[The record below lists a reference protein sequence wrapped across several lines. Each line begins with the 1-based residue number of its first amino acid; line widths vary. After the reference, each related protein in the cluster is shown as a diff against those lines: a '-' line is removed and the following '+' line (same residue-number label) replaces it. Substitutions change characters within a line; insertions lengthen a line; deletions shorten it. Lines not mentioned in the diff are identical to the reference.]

1 MLNVSSCSL
10 LLPGTQGTCAAHFQ
24 GQFCFRRLSHLLHTI
39 FHKPQYITT
48 YSPCQRELQMP
59 KLVVMSEV
67 LNPTFC
73 QTFPQSLLIFPLES
87 LALSPICSL
96 VETHLNSPTPPPAL
110 QWGGI
115 IAYWELSF
123 HFFSYR
129 SRVPLSFLTPLC
141 LLQPLP
147 GCASYGTK
155 SFPSSLAFKFYRSF
169 PIHCCSCWVSARMP
183 SIASLY
189 ISAGLGF
196 FVTMAGKSTFS
207 FCSR

>member
-10 LLPGTQGTCAAHFQ
+10 LLPGTQGTCAAHLW
-24 GQFCFRRLSHLLHTI
+24 GQFCFRRLCHLLHTI

-48 YSPCQRELQMP
+48 YSPSQCELQMP

-67 LNPTFC
+67 LKPAFC
-73 QTFPQSLLIFPLES
+73 QTFSTIFTDIS
-87 LALSPICSL
+87 TGISCSISNMFLSG
-96 VETHLNSPTPPPAL
+96 NSPEFPHPTTRCPV
-110 QWGGI
+110 GRI

-123 HFFSYR
+123 HFFSCR
-129 SRVPLSFLTPLC
+129 SRVPLSFLTLLC

-147 GCASYGTK
+147 GCASYGMK

-189 ISAGLGF
+189 ISAELGF
-196 FVTMAGKSTFS
+196 FVTMAGKSTSS